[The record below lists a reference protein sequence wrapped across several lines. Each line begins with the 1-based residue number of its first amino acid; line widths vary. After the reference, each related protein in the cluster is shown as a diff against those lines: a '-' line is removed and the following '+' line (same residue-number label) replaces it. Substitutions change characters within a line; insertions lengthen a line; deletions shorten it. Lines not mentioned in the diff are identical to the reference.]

1 MNKVILNGRLGSD
14 PKFTKTNTK
23 GVSVCN
29 LSIATERK
37 WYERDA
43 AGNVVMEGNAPK
55 LVKET
60 TWHQVVCWGKLADNV
75 AKFVKKGMKVV
86 VEGRLQTREFDGQV
100 KYAGTDSVVVDGAGN
115 PILVKRYKTE
125 IVAEEIEFPDKA
137 GQNTA
142 YPQDAQAAAPQA
154 PVAAAA
160 PPVQAGQAFVMN
172 GQQVGTTTYV
182 APTAP
187 PTMAS
192 APAVNIPT
200 AAATIPQGV

>member
-60 TWHQVVCWGKLADNV
+60 TWHQVVCWGRLAENV
-75 AKFVKKGMKVV
+75 AQFVKKGMRVV

-142 YPQDAQAAAPQA
+142 YPATQAAAPQA
-154 PVAAAA
+154 VAAAA
-160 PPVQAGQAFVMN
+160 PAPQAGQAFVMN

-182 APTAP
+182 APSVP
-187 PTMAS
+187 PTMAGAPTVS
-192 APAVNIPT
+192 IPPAV
-200 AAATIPQGV
+200 ATIPQGV